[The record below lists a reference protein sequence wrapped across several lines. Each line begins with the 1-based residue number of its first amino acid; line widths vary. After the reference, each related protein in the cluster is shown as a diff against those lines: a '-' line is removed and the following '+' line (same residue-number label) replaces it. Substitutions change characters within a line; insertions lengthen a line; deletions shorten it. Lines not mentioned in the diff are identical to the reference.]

1 MADSLEDYSPEQVAQ
16 LAGTYKAL
24 LDNPETRELALRMTK
39 KVNPA
44 VSIPEIE
51 LKDAAAKAF
60 KAQADRQDALEQQI
74 RERDARDRINA
85 ERQALRD
92 QGFSADDIPLIE
104 KIMTDERI
112 PSYATAAKYYKAQQ
126 QVAQPTAH
134 GTQNMGGSRQYSL
147 PSNALDALKAGKGGL
162 KQFGRDQ
169 AAAAL
174 DEIRSGQIKL
184 H

>member
-1 MADSLEDYSPEQVAQ
+1 MADSLEDFDAAQIAQ
-16 LAGTYKAL
+16 LAQTYKSL

-39 KVNPA
+39 KVNPG
-44 VSIPEIE
+44 VSIPEID

-74 RERDARDRINA
+74 RERDARDRING
-85 ERQALRD
+85 ERAALRE
-92 QGFSADDIPLIE
+92 QGFSASDVNAIE
-104 KIMTDERI
+104 KIMTDEHI
-112 PSYATAAKYYKAQQ
+112 PSYATASKYYKAQQ
-126 QVAQPTAH
+126 QVAQPTPH
-134 GTQNMGGSRQYSL
+134 GAQSGGNARTFSL
-147 PSNALDALKAGKGGL
+147 PQTAMDALKGGKNGL
-162 KQFGRDQ
+162 RQFGRES